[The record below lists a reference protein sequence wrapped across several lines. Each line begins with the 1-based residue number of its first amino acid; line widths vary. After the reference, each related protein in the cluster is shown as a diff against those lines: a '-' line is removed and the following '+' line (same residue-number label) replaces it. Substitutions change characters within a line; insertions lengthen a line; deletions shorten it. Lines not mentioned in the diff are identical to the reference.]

1 MPPHPPDPDA
11 IAAAERF
18 IPALQEAEYEPQS
31 PRNKGYNCFAWAAR
45 DSARCWDPP
54 GLADWTY
61 WPDGV
66 PTWESLE
73 NYRRAFAT
81 VGFEDCDTGDLE
93 KGFEKVAI
101 FVDAENVPI
110 HAARQL
116 PNGRWT
122 SKLGKGID
130 IEHDFE
136 ALEGDPAIGNLGCFM
151 QRPSPGPPPDPPG
164 PLLVLPRDAGRLTIP
179 REKDS

>member
-1 MPPHPPDPDA
+1 LSHQPDPEA

-18 IPALQEAEYEPQS
+18 IPALRTADYDAQS

-45 DSARCWDPP
+45 DSSRCWDPP

-61 WPDGV
+61 WPEGV
-66 PTWESLE
+66 PTWESL
-73 NYRRAFAT
+73 NSYQRAYAT
-81 VGFEDCDTGDLE
+81 VGFETCGDGQLE
-93 KGFEKVAI
+93 PNVEKIAI
-101 FVDAENVPI
+101 FVDDDGTPI

-130 IEHDFE
+130 IEHDFN
-136 ALEGDPAIGNLGCFM
+136 ALEGDPAIGSLGCFM
-151 QRPSPGPPPDPPG
+151 RRPSLGPPPDPPG
-164 PLLVLPRDAGRLTIP
+164 PLLIVPEGAGSLTSWRKP
-179 REKDS
+179 D

>member
-1 MPPHPPDPDA
+1 LSHPPDPDA
-11 IAAAERF
+11 IAAAERQ
-18 IPALQEAEYEPQS
+18 IPALREADYEPQS

-45 DSARCWDPP
+45 DSDSCWDPP

-61 WPDGV
+61 WPEGV

-73 NYRRAFAT
+73 NYRRAYAT
-81 VGFEDCDTGDLE
+81 VGFVDCDDGALE
-93 KGFEKVAI
+93 EGVEKIAI
-101 FVDAENVPI
+101 FVDTEGSPI

-130 IEHDFE
+130 IEHDFD
-136 ALEGDPAIGNLGCFM
+136 ALEGDPAIGDFACFLK
-151 QRPSPGPPPDPPG
+151 RPSPGPPPDPPG
-164 PLLVLPRDAGRLTIP
+164 PLLILPKDAGKLRIAGLQP
-179 REKDS
+179 E